1 MPIFGQLIFIV
12 HMRIDAVWGVHIIV
26 GNPKSFYIVFN
37 IFRRN
42 TLLQC
47 KLSNKSLKLFTV
59 VCYIE
64 K

>member
-12 HMRIDAVWGVHIIV
+12 HTRIDAVWGVDIIV

-47 KLSNKSLKLFTV
+47 KSLKLFTV